1 MAVSFVD
8 LVGAVGA
15 ALTTFCW
22 LPQAARIIRTRDT
35 HAISLPATV
44 ALTTGT
50 GCWLVYG
57 LALGDAPLI
66 GANVISFALTL
77 AILGLKLRHG

>member
-1 MAVSFVD
+1 MPFSLVD
-8 LVGAVGA
+8 VVGAVGA
-15 ALTTFCW
+15 VLTTICW
-22 LPQAARIIRTRDT
+22 LPQTVRILRTRDT
-35 HAISLPATV
+35 HAISLPATI

-50 GCWLVYG
+50 GCWLIYG

-66 GANVISFALTL
+66 GANAISFALTL